1 MKLLI
6 QIALIVMV
14 SISMQVFAHAGL
26 KSSIPNDQE
35 RITEQPKNIVLE
47 FNKPVRLLKVTMV
60 DRKGEVVPLKYRMST
75 NADDRFEISIAQLQ
89 HGHYIVKWVA
99 LGGDS
104 HKMDGDF
111 SFEFQPAKAAS
122 KQKSE
127 EVENPDHTSHQH

>member
-47 FNKPVRLLKVTMV
+47 FNKPVRLLKVSMV
-60 DRKGEVVPLKYRMST
+60 DRKGEVVPLKYRMNT
-75 NADDRFEISIAQLQ
+75 N
-89 HGHYIVKWVA
+89 
-99 LGGDS
+99 
-104 HKMDGDF
+104 
-111 SFEFQPAKAAS
+111 
-122 KQKSE
+122 
-127 EVENPDHTSHQH
+127 